1 MTSVLFE
8 KFFDDL
14 LVAEGGYSNNPNDSG
29 GETRFG
35 ITEKVARAN
44 GYEGPMKE
52 LPVALAKKIYKAK
65 YWDVLLLDEIRDDC
79 PTLCLKLAD
88 IGVNL
93 GVKQAAF
100 FLQRL
105 LNVMNNRGKLYPEI
119 KVDGQMG
126 PSTISVLKKLL
137 AIRGRDGERVL
148 VRALN
153 CMQGMFYLS
162 LAERREKD
170 EAFIYGWF
178 LNRVS

>member
-14 LVAEGGYSNNPNDSG
+14 LIAEGGYSNNPNDSG

-52 LPVALAKKIYKAK
+52 LPVAVAKKIYKAK
-65 YWDVLLLDEIRDDC
+65 YWDILMLDDIKDDC
-79 PTLCLKLAD
+79 PKLCLKLAD

-93 GVKQAAF
+93 GTKQAAF

-105 LNVMNNRGKLYPEI
+105 LNALNNQEKLYSDI
-119 KVDGQMG
+119 KTDGNIG
-126 PSTISVLKKLL
+126 SVTIATLRKFLSV
-137 AIRGRDGERVL
+137 RGRDGELVL
-148 VRALN
+148 LRALN
-153 CMQGMFYLS
+153 CLQGIFYLS

>member
-1 MTSVLFE
+1 MRNSLFE

-29 GETRFG
+29 GKTRFG

-44 GYEGPMKE
+44 GYEGHMKE
-52 LPVALAKKIYKAK
+52 LPVALAKEIYKAK
-65 YWDVLLLDEIRDDC
+65 YWDVLLLDDIRDDC

-93 GVKQAAF
+93 GIKQAAF

-119 KVDGQMG
+119 K
-126 PSTISVLKKLL
+126 
-137 AIRGRDGERVL
+137 
-148 VRALN
+148 
-153 CMQGMFYLS
+153 
-162 LAERREKD
+162 
-170 EAFIYGWF
+170 
-178 LNRVS
+178 